1 MANRFLKRFQG
12 RSFFELIQVSLK
24 TLAAALPWR
33 RRADADRLAPHREFD
48 ERFGTDTARKA
59 SLNSLD
65 FPVNLA
71 RDGVSYEPSRL
82 GIVADILSLLPIN
95 PKEFTF
101 VDIGSGKGLVAIR
114 AAAHGF
120 GRVIGLEYSQ
130 DLIDIALKNA
140 KLVSEQAGLGSEL
153 DFKKG
158 DAAEFDAPLGPLLL
172 YLYNPFGEA
181 VLNAF
186 LDRIEA
192 SAERDPRPIF
202 LAYLNP
208 HWKESIVQRECWRRT
223 ATGPDL
229 EVFELEL

>member
-12 RSFFELIQVSLK
+12 RSLSELIHVSLK
-24 TLAAALPWR
+24 TLAAALPGR
-33 RRADADRLAPHREFD
+33 RRADADHLAPHREFD
-48 ERFGTDTARKA
+48 ERFGTDTAGKA

-65 FPVNLA
+65 FPVELA
-71 RDGVSYEPSRL
+71 REGVGYEPSRL
-82 GIVADILSLLPIN
+82 GVVADILSLLPID
-95 PKEFTF
+95 PKDFTF
-101 VDIGSGKGLVAIR
+101 VDVGSGKGLIAIR

-140 KLVSEQAGLGSEL
+140 KLVSDQAELGSEL

-192 SAERDPRPIF
+192 SAEREPRPVF

-208 HWKESIVQRECWRRT
+208 HWKELIVQRACWRQF
-223 ATGPDL
+223 ATGHDF